1 MRRRGGFHSIVYSP
15 RPRSLHVK
23 GFHQTLNSHRIPAM
37 RRAYTTIFTLTFL
50 ALGVAAWRFPLKSA
64 TVAEAAAV
72 DQTQLRRQAI
82 AFYEK
87 RLTEDP
93 ESALDMAQ
101 LAALNLE
108 EGRMSTDERAFVKA
122 ESLARRSLGERRR
135 KNGRSA
141 ALLVNA
147 LLAQH
152 RFSEA
157 HDVARELVDR
167 EPDEPAYRALLAET
181 LMEVGDYEQAIGQL
195 GAVRERRTDLGIAPR
210 FARWAELTGQTAEA
224 RRILQRA
231 REDAA
236 SRPDLTAEQRAWFG
250 LRLAD
255 LELRHGN
262 LRSAAAV
269 IKESLHEAPDDWR
282 LILARARLEAA
293 HGSWRKA
300 ARSAE
305 DIIAAV
311 PSPDAFALLATAQR
325 ELGNAAEAE
334 ALDLALEGIVASQ
347 SGMIHRSWA
356 LTLLDRERNVASIVA
371 LAAADTLVRH
381 DIHTLDLLAWALHR
395 AGRSTDAL
403 PLARRVMQPGST
415 EPMLRF
421 HAGMIEL
428 AAGDTVVARHHLLLA
443 LGRVRALST
452 AQVREIRRALATT
465 RN

>member
-1 MRRRGGFHSIVYSP
+1 
-15 RPRSLHVK
+15 
-23 GFHQTLNSHRIPAM
+23 M
-37 RRAYTTIFTLTFL
+37 RRAFTTIFTLTFL
-50 ALGVAAWRFPLKSA
+50 ALGVAAWRLPLKSA
-64 TVAEAAAV
+64 TVTEAPAV
-72 DQTQLRRQAI
+72 VQTQLRRQAI
-82 AFYEK
+82 AFHER

-101 LAALNLE
+101 LAALSLE
-108 EGRMSTDERAFVKA
+108 DGRMSGDERAFVKA
-122 ESLARRSLGERRR
+122 ESLARRSLRERAR

-141 ALLVNA
+141 ALLANA

-152 RFSEA
+152 RFAEA
-157 HDVARELVDR
+157 HHVARELVER

-181 LMEVGDYEQAIGQL
+181 LMEVGDYVQAIGQL
-195 GAVRERRTDLGIAPR
+195 GAVRERRGDLGIAPR

-224 RRILQRA
+224 RRILRQA

-269 IKESLHEAPDDWR
+269 IKESLREAPDDWR
-282 LILARARLEAA
+282 LILTRARLEAA
-293 HGSWRKA
+293 QGSWRKA

-305 DIIAAV
+305 DVIATV

-325 ELGNAAEAE
+325 ELGNVAEAE
-334 ALDLALEGIVASQ
+334 ALELALEGIVASQ

-356 LTLLDRERNVASIVA
+356 LAMLDRERNIDQVIA
-371 LAAADTLVRH
+371 LATADTLVRH
-381 DIHTLDLLAWALHR
+381 DIHSLDLLAWSLHR
-395 AGRSTDAL
+395 GGWSTGAL
-403 PLARRVMQPGST
+403 SLTRRAMSQGST
-415 EPMLRF
+415 EPMLRY

-428 AAGDTVVARHHLLLA
+428 AVGDTAMARHHLSLA
-443 LGRVRALST
+443 LGHAHALSP
-452 AQVREIRRALATT
+452 AQAGEIRRALATR